1 MTNVSAVPE
10 NLKKYS
16 AACTWG
22 AQDFQNWVHGVL
34 TPALQAYESTGGCRS
49 FPNLNIDSI
58 VAVAISK
65 AYYNDRDVDT
75 VARAFQQ
82 TQHGGALGAHQMVWA
97 RDSDIN
103 SAFNQ
108 LQQQNR
114 ARMLAGAA
122 LAKKLMALQPPD
134 EKNRPGAGPEAAR
147 PILQELAKHA
157 KDPYFCAGFYNS
169 LDAPHLDTALAL
181 GGIPA
186 LVTAYSTGAVSPE
199 TTKLVAMRIGAP
211 AGIGGP
217 QGGSVPWHHISNEQ
231 KAQLLDA
238 FAANPSASYQFS
250 KSLTAR
256 QVREMFY
263 GDRQYSP
270 KVMKILTLGMSGE
283 NSPGD
288 ARDLMHKVSIGLFGD
303 GAPKLDYGE
312 WKKLGSSVSDF
323 YNRGVLQGISAPTDF
338 HDKGLESWEAVTG
351 TEVGQ
356 DVGLFLRAMHEA
368 DPDNKLVKS
377 MMQGG
382 YVNVMFMPTSL
393 LGPEGIAFTAA
404 VGALQSVYSS
414 IDPITTLV
422 DKAWPDGKQPDTY
435 ELNKQFANAAFS
447 RTLSMLVARRMVH
460 DRHGKLVTFGGDKEK
475 NEKTLENMLRYDDY
489 RVGKDKVRISE
500 LASFFVAQELDE
512 QSRAVTQ
519 PDYAPPYE

>member
-22 AQDFQNWVHGVL
+22 AQDFQNWVRGVL
-34 TPALQAYESTGGCRS
+34 TPALQAYTNTSGCKG
-49 FPNLNIDSI
+49 FANLDIDSL
-58 VAVAISK
+58 VAAAISK
-65 AYYNDRDVDT
+65 AYYTDRDVDT

-82 TQHGGALGAHQMVWA
+82 TQHGGALGPHQVVWA
-97 RDSDIN
+97 RDSDVN

-108 LQQQNR
+108 LQQENQ
-114 ARMLAGAA
+114 AKMLAGAE
-122 LAKKLMALQPPD
+122 LAKKLMALQPPS
-134 EKNRPGAGPEAAR
+134 EKNRLGAGPNAAK
-147 PILQELAKHA
+147 PILQELARHV

-186 LVTAYSTGAVSPE
+186 LVSAYSSGAVSPQ
-199 TTKLVAMRIGAP
+199 TTRLVAMRIGAP

-217 QGGSVPWHHISNEQ
+217 QGGTVPWHHISNEQ

-238 FAANPSASYQFS
+238 FAANPSASYHFS

-263 GDRQYSP
+263 GDRQYSA
-270 KVMKILTLGMSGE
+270 KVMKILTVGMGGE
-283 NSPGD
+283 NSPRD
-288 ARDLMHKVSIGLFGD
+288 AQVLMHKVSIGLFGE
-303 GAPKLDYGE
+303 GVPKLDYSE

-323 YNRGVLQGISAPTDF
+323 YNRGVLQGISEPNDF
-338 HDKGLESWEAVTG
+338 SDKALESWEGVTG

-382 YVNVMFMPTSL
+382 YVNVFFMPTSL
-393 LGPEGIAFTAA
+393 LGPEGIAFTAT

-414 IDPITTLV
+414 IDPITTFV

-447 RTLSMLVARRMVH
+447 RTLSILVARRQVR
-460 DRHGKLVTFGGDKEK
+460 DRHGNLVTFGSDKEK
-475 NEKTLENMLRYDDY
+475 NAKTLENMLRYDDY
-489 RVGKDKVRISE
+489 EVGKDKVRISV
-500 LASFFVAQELDE
+500 LASFFSSQELDG

-519 PDYAPPYE
+519 PDYVPPYE